1 MIDGIKKVPEE
12 PNILFINPP
21 SLRLIALKDKFTYPF
36 PYVPYGPLHVATY
49 VEKHGFKVKVY
60 NADFNVRR
68 VLDKNEE
75 VIWDEVRNVLRKLKP
90 DVLGISMRT
99 LQYRSAIRTAQIARE
114 LNSDVVVVVGGWHP
128 TFMPKET
135 IQEKSFDFVVRR
147 EGEETFLE
155 LIKALI
161 DGKPLNRVRGI
172 AYREGKRI
180 FLTPERPL
188 IQNLDVLPFPNREL
202 LIYKKYYPYLEIS
215 TITPSRGCTHHCT
228 FCPSNAFWGYRTRS
242 AKNIVDE
249 IEYLKNKYGMEEFWF
264 LSESFFINKKNVLS
278 FYEELKKRRLDII
291 WGGMARVDELDRD
304 LVRKLK
310 SVGLY
315 NISLGAET
323 GSQKILDIT
332 KKGITIEQ
340 IRNAVK
346 LLKEEGIFVYTYWMV
361 GYQEETME
369 TLEATK
375 NLIKTLDSD
384 DVDIVFMIPF
394 PGTEEFEKAKSAN
407 RLASMD
413 WPEYHLRN
421 PYLLNRPYVDT
432 ETLYNMY
439 KDVFVRL
446 QAGKEHHWVKY
457 LVKHPKMLS
466 KKLQSI
472 IKYKLLS

>member
-1 MIDGIKKVPEE
+1 MIDGIKKVPED

-180 FLTPERPL
+180 FLTPEKPL

-249 IEYLKNKYGMEEFWF
+249 IEFLKNKYGMEEFWF

-278 FYEELKKRRLDII
+278 FYE
-291 WGGMARVDELDRD
+291 
-304 LVRKLK
+304 
-310 SVGLY
+310 
-315 NISLGAET
+315 
-323 GSQKILDIT
+323 
-332 KKGITIEQ
+332 
-340 IRNAVK
+340 
-346 LLKEEGIFVYTYWMV
+346 
-361 GYQEETME
+361 
-369 TLEATK
+369 
-375 NLIKTLDSD
+375 
-384 DVDIVFMIPF
+384 
-394 PGTEEFEKAKSAN
+394 
-407 RLASMD
+407 
-413 WPEYHLRN
+413 
-421 PYLLNRPYVDT
+421 
-432 ETLYNMY
+432 
-439 KDVFVRL
+439 
-446 QAGKEHHWVKY
+446 
-457 LVKHPKMLS
+457 
-466 KKLQSI
+466 
-472 IKYKLLS
+472 